1 VLTGFLGAGKTT
13 LLNHILKEHHGM
25 KFAIIENEFGE
36 VGVDDAIILQHGE
49 EEVIEM
55 MNGCICCTVR
65 GDLVSSCSTLT
76 RVLVP
81 LCARCGSCGDD
92 HWQCATRCCAVSLPR
107 AAGQNPEEDDEAQ
120 GQIRRHHHRDDRNG

>member
-1 VLTGFLGAGKTT
+1 
-13 LLNHILKEHHGM
+13 M

-65 GDLVSSCSTLT
+65 GDLVSFPAR
-76 RVLVP
+76 RVDGP
-81 LCARCGSCGDD
+81 KRK
-92 HWQCATRCCAVSLPR
+92 
-107 AAGQNPEEDDEAQ
+107 
-120 GQIRRHHHRDDRNG
+120 HREPP